1 MPSVQAAVAAHE
13 MGYTKIMLFRDGFP
27 EWKKKGYE
35 IEK

>member
-1 MPSVQAAVAAHE
+1 MPSVQAAVAAQE
-13 MGYTKIMLFRDGFP
+13 MGYKKIMLFRDGFP